1 MIKRCAILSA
11 VVLTAVYVFDAP
23 SVSGKSKAEKTIP
36 EVQVVAV
43 DGDTLALAELC
54 GDKPTFLYLWAT
66 WCKVC
71 SKDMKDVFK
80 LREMFGDKIEV
91 VGIAYKNSPEE
102 IETYFSKK
110 EKRLKT
116 YIDADGSVFQAFDTN
131 ATPTVVIV
139 DASGKVLFSG
149 YGSYRKYRKILEKAL
164 KS

>member
-1 MIKRCAILSA
+1 LFKQCAILA
-11 VVLTAVYVFDAP
+11 IVVLAAVYFVDVS
-23 SVSGKSKAEKTIP
+23 SVYGKSEEEKLVP
-36 EVQVVAV
+36 EVQVVTV
-43 DGDTLALAELC
+43 EGDTLALADLC

-80 LREMFGDKIEV
+80 LREKFGDRVKV

-110 EKRLKT
+110 EKRLKS
-116 YIDADGSVFQAFDTN
+116 YIDADGSVFQALDTN

-139 DASGKVLFSG
+139 DASGKILFSG
-149 YGSYRKYRKILEKAL
+149 YDSYRKYRKILEKAL